1 MTKSPVKAAT
11 KTFKFAAL
19 KKEAEAKAQG
29 REPRVVPPPF
39 VIDDVDPPIVVT
51 APDTVERQ
59 MIIAEMIGP
68 NMEFHPGAALPL
80 LRALCGPA
88 FPRIWMLIKDDTE
101 PDLTVL
107 LIRQI
112 LDHFKDAMPEAEASE
127 LPGGSAASSS

>member
-1 MTKSPVKAAT
+1 MARTPTKTV

-19 KKEAEAKAQG
+19 KKEAEAKAEG
-29 REPRVVPPPF
+29 REKRKLPPPF
-39 VIDDVDPPIVVT
+39 VMDDVEPPIVVT

-68 NMEFHPGAALPL
+68 NGEFHPSAALPL

-88 FPRIWMLIKDDTE
+88 FPRIWQLIKDDTE

-107 LIRQI
+107 LIQNI
-112 LDHFKDAMPEAEASE
+112 LDHFKSAIPETEAAEQ
-127 LPGGSAASSS
+127 PGGSTASSS